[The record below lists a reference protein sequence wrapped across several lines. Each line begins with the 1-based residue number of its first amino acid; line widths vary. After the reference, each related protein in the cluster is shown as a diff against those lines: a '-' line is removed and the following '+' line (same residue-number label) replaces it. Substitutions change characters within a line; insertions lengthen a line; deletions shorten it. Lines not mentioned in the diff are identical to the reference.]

1 MQAPILW
8 WIPPDCVD
16 LSRYPGP
23 DAEHPLFAMGQFNNR
38 ASRRV
43 EDAMTADVV
52 DRLGVRATALMAAHL
67 W

>member
-1 MQAPILW
+1 
-8 WIPPDCVD
+8 
-16 LSRYPGP
+16 
-23 DAEHPLFAMGQFNNR
+23 MGQFNNR

-52 DRLGVRATALMAAHL
+52 DRLGVKATALMAAHL